1 MNTLEWQ
8 SSSGCRRML
17 GGSERNKTAFQA
29 RGGRGM
35 LCRLLQAKRDCRRLC
50 RRGRCSKT
58 RERGGSVVF
67 VCLFV
72 CFYQLRA
79 WEGFGRS
86 TRHSIGS

>member
-17 GGSERNKTAFQA
+17 GGSEGNRTAFQA
-29 RGGRGM
+29 RAAQALTGQA
-35 LCRLLQAKRDCRRLC
+35 RLQKTLQKGTVLQNAGK
-50 RRGRCSKT
+50 
-58 RERGGSVVF
+58 GGSVVF